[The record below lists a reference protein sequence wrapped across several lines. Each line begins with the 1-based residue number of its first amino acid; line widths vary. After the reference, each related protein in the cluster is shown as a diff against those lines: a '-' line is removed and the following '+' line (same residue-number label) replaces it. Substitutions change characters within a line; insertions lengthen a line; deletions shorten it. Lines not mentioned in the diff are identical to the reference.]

1 MRTLGWTEDDL
12 RNTTTETRNRL
23 IWLLDAQALSEI
35 AAKAEPVAHQSIP
48 SYLTGEH
55 LFEMQNAKRDAAL
68 LVESVDIQLGLKE
81 DDDG

>member
-1 MRTLGWTEDDL
+1 MRRLGWTEQDL
-12 RNTTTETRNRL
+12 EGTSTEARNR
-23 IWLLDAQALSEI
+23 IVWLMDAEAMSEI

-48 SYLTGEH
+48 SYLTGES

-68 LVESVDIQLGLKE
+68 MVIEIDRQLGLE